1 VGGYVDPRVGRGLF
15 ASFNANH
22 PLIRCPIDQ
31 IYVTSDVAMVAVDLL
46 PPFGS
51 DHLAL
56 RARVRL
62 DADLAAQL
70 NTPPP
75 PPDPEEE
82 ARLDG
87 VVETYARNLAAAR
100 RGSPA

>member
-1 VGGYVDPRVGRGLF
+1 
-15 ASFNANH
+15 
-22 PLIRCPIDQ
+22 
-31 IYVTSDVAMVAVDLL
+31 MVAVDLL